1 MAINENDLN
10 QEKAYLNIV
19 NKELKEKI
27 SDIGVSLYQQEE
39 KINDIELNV
48 IEVKDNTKQTLNNII
63 QSAKEDKSLKINNCY
78 LIMFLSLILYPNI
91 FAIFHHP
98 FIFYNTLFPHLE
110 IFLSKKRNPTPK
122 HRISYIILL

>member
-39 KINDIELNV
+39 KINEYFNALFS
-48 IEVKDNTKQTLNNII
+48 KRYQML
-63 QSAKEDKSLKINNCY
+63 
-78 LIMFLSLILYPNI
+78 LY
-91 FAIFHHP
+91 
-98 FIFYNTLFPHLE
+98 
-110 IFLSKKRNPTPK
+110 
-122 HRISYIILL
+122 

>member
-39 KINDIELNV
+39 KINEFKKYTWNSKAGMDKVEVNAAILENDLEVELLTMRGLYL
-48 IEVKDNTKQTLNNII
+48 KKLLNGKRTYIH
-63 QSAKEDKSLKINNCY
+63 SL
-78 LIMFLSLILYPNI
+78 F
-91 FAIFHHP
+91 
-98 FIFYNTLFPHLE
+98 FIFYLSITL
-110 IFLSKKRNPTPK
+110 
-122 HRISYIILL
+122 

>member
-39 KINDIELNV
+39 KINEFKKYTWNSKAGMDKVEVSAAILENDLEVELLTMRGLYL
-48 IEVKDNTKQTLNNII
+48 KKL
-63 QSAKEDKSLKINNCY
+63 LKIESSPYFGRVDFNGDKIYIGLTY
-78 LIMFLSLILYPNI
+78 L
-91 FAIFHHP
+91 
-98 FIFYNTLFPHLE
+98 
-110 IFLSKKRNPTPK
+110 
-122 HRISYIILL
+122 

>member
-39 KINDIELNV
+39 KINEFKKYTWNSKAGMDKVEVNAAILENDLEVELLTMRGLYLKKLLKSESSPYFGRVDFNG
-48 IEVKDNTKQTLNNII
+48 
-63 QSAKEDKSLKINNCY
+63 DKIYIGLTY
-78 LIMFLSLILYPNI
+78 LDKTTI
-91 FAIFHHP
+91 
-98 FIFYNTLFPHLE
+98 T
-110 IFLSKKRNPTPK
+110 
-122 HRISYIILL
+122 

>member
-39 KINDIELNV
+39 KINEF
-48 IEVKDNTKQTLNNII
+48 K
-63 QSAKEDKSLKINNCY
+63 
-78 LIMFLSLILYPNI
+78 
-91 FAIFHHP
+91 
-98 FIFYNTLFPHLE
+98 
-110 IFLSKKRNPTPK
+110 
-122 HRISYIILL
+122 